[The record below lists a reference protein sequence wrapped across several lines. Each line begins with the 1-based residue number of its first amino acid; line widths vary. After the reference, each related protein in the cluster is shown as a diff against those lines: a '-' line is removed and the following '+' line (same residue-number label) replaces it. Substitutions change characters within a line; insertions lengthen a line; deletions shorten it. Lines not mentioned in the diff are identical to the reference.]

1 MRRSREQVTTPPR
14 APADR
19 REILALAIPAFLA
32 LIAEPAFLLVDSAII
47 GHLGTAA
54 LAGLGV
60 ASAALVTAAGI
71 FVFLA
76 YGTTSLV
83 ARRIGAGDR
92 PGAISVGVDGLWLAL
107 ILGLTTAV
115 LLAAFAPAVA
125 SVFGASPAALEQA
138 VVYLRIAAFGLPGM
152 LVVLAVTGVLRGLQ
166 DTRTPLVVSVGG
178 FTINAALNLLFVNGF
193 HWGIAGSAWG
203 TFIAQSLMGVVMVV
217 VLVRAARHH
226 HVPLAPHVGRVIAAA
241 KGGVGLLIRTLALR
255 GVLLLTTWVAAGL
268 GDVTLASHQVAAT
281 IWGALAFALDALAI
295 AAQALT
301 GRDLGAS
308 RPDLV
313 RATTAQLVR
322 WGLWFGL
329 VCGVIVVALRNIIPP
344 IFSDDPQ
351 VQHAL
356 SAALIIVG
364 LGQVISGYVF
374 VLDGVLIGAG
384 DGPWLAKGMVFV
396 LVAFTPLAL
405 WVHAI
410 GSTGDPARDV
420 VHLWLAFTGFMVIRA
435 ATLWWRERGDAWL
448 VTGATRG

>member
-47 GHLGTAA
+47 GHLGTTA

-125 SVFGASPAALEQA
+125 SVF
-138 VVYLRIAAFGLPGM
+138 
-152 LVVLAVTGVLRGLQ
+152 RGLQ

-217 VLVRAARHH
+217 VLVRAARHN